1 MPLSYEQQKD
11 ISRMGAQAGRTILEK
26 TIIYGA
32 ELIKAIANFIGQ
44 MAKQVLG
51 K

>member
-1 MPLSYEQQKD
+1 MALTYEQQKD
-11 ISRMGAQAGRTILEK
+11 ISRMGAQAGRSILEK

-32 ELIKAIANFIGQ
+32 ELVKFIANFIGD
-44 MAKQVLG
+44 MVKQVIG